1 MNATK
6 RSRETTTALSVTL
19 FGAAVTMARQ
29 QQYLLAAASI
39 ILGIVT
45 YRYGYT
51 IFRGLS
57 RDTAVEIARPLAD
70 MLQTA
75 VKKARR
81 Q

>member
-70 MLQTA
+70 MLRAA
-75 VKKARR
+75 VRKARR